1 MYIFSFLYEARRW
14 AYDFLANKKTV
25 VWQTF
30 SRQKRGVQI
39 ECDLWNGPFAR
50 DGHMIQKSPC
60 WMANGAVGPLKERLW
75 AFWMRLSLCF
85 FCPSASFAIQQ
96 GVFLYHVTVSCK
108 EPIGYMESG
117 RENVTIQLAGQIS
130 YSLCSM
136 SVHIFLQGSIPFAVI
151 GSNTITDVRGKQVR
165 VRQYPWGMA
174 EGLLI

>member
-1 MYIFSFLYEARRW
+1 MGIRFPGQQKNCSLTDFFPPKTRRANWMWPLKWALCTRRSHDTKITLLDGKWRSGTFKRKVVSFLNEAISLFF
-14 AYDFLANKKTV
+14 FL
-25 VWQTF
+25 
-30 SRQKRGVQI
+30 
-39 ECDLWNGPFAR
+39 
-50 DGHMIQKSPC
+50 
-60 WMANGAVGPLKERLW
+60 
-75 AFWMRLSLCF
+75 
-85 FCPSASFAIQQ
+85 SASFAIQQ

-108 EPIGYMESG
+108 EPIGYMESR

-151 GSNTITDVRGKQVR
+151 GSNTITEVRGKQVR

>member
-1 MYIFSFLYEARRW
+1 MNEAISF
-14 AYDFLANKKTV
+14 
-25 VWQTF
+25 
-30 SRQKRGVQI
+30 
-39 ECDLWNGPFAR
+39 
-50 DGHMIQKSPC
+50 
-60 WMANGAVGPLKERLW
+60 
-75 AFWMRLSLCF
+75 F

-151 GSNTITDVRGKQVR
+151 GSNTITEVRGKQVR

>member
-1 MYIFSFLYEARRW
+1 MFSFLYEARRW
-14 AYDFLANKKTV
+14 AYDFLANKKTA

-30 SRQKRGVQI
+30 SRQKRGAQI

-50 DGHMIQKSPC
+50 DGHDTKITLLDGKWRSGTFKRKVVSFLNE
-60 WMANGAVGPLKERLW
+60 AI
-75 AFWMRLSLCF
+75 SLF
-85 FCPSASFAIQQ
+85 FFPSASFAIQQ

-151 GSNTITDVRGKQVR
+151 GSNTITEVRGKQVR

>member
-1 MYIFSFLYEARRW
+1 MFSFLYEARRW
-14 AYDFLANKKTV
+14 AYDFLANKKTA

-85 FCPSASFAIQQ
+85 FPLCVVCHSARCF
-96 GVFLYHVTVSCK
+96 FVSCDRICK

-151 GSNTITDVRGKQVR
+151 GSNTITEVRGKQVR